1 MAKNIALTP
10 ARITQAVED
19 FKARTLDLGRA
30 PAPKILDEVDFWDGP
45 AKDTPAALLG
55 GAMSIAMTYP
65 IDRLKLNALLDLH
78 FDDVNPDE
86 VNFFMGELEENAP
99 WVSRLDPVR
108 QLVLIDLVV
117 AEGYDLFQYDE
128 LIRAFRQKKY
138 DDASA
143 LILLEWPDERGY
155 RLAEMTATG
164 EYCQDLN

>member
-1 MAKNIALTP
+1 
-10 ARITQAVED
+10 
-19 FKARTLDLGRA
+19 
-30 PAPKILDEVDFWDGP
+30 
-45 AKDTPAALLG
+45 
-55 GAMSIAMTYP
+55 MSIAMTYP